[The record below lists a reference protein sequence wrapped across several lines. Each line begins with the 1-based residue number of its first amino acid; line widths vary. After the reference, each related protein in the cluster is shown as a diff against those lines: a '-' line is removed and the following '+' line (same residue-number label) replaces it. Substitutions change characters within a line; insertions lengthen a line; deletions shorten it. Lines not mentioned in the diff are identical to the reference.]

1 MSTKSNG
8 KIYVDS
14 PYEQQSYT
22 KVNEEKLVFNIEI
35 VKDLVFKYLI
45 ILCSIL
51 IWMHG
56 SDVHLYTFMFF
67 WALELRDVR
76 LKVIKTQHP
85 LNVVD
90 TNTAKALLNIW
101 KTYLDHYMIL
111 KFR

>member
-1 MSTKSNG
+1 
-8 KIYVDS
+8 
-14 PYEQQSYT
+14 
-22 KVNEEKLVFNIEI
+22 
-35 VKDLVFKYLI
+35 
-45 ILCSIL
+45 
-51 IWMHG
+51 
-56 SDVHLYTFMFF
+56 MFF

-76 LKVIKTQHP
+76 LKVVKTQHP